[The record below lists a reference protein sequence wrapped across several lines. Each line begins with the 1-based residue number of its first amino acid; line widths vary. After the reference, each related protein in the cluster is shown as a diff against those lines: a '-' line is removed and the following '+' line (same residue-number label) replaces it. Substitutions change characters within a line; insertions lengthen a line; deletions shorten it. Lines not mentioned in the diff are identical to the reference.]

1 MELDSQVLLD
11 FFRLMLLTRRFE
23 EKTQELLPSGK
34 LQDFCHTCI
43 GQEHV
48 TVGACYK
55 LKETDLFMPSLR
67 GRGAYIARGVPIKTL
82 LAVMYGKQLG
92 STMPK
97 ESIHHLGLP
106 EYGILVGTG
115 IIVSDIAKAK
125 GAALAAK
132 LRGTKQVVIDFFGD
146 GASNRG
152 DFHES
157 LNLAAIWNL
166 PIVYICEN
174 NHTAMSTSITE
185 STSVVNIAD
194 RAGGYGIPGIIIRR
208 NDVMAV
214 YNAVQDAVCRAR
226 DGKGPTLIECKTYRW
241 SVHAGLPSLDSR
253 SKEEI
258 DFWKK
263 KLGYPILDLKK
274 ELIQRGILT
283 KQVISEIEAKIKH
296 DLEEAVEF
304 AEKSPFPVVEEALKH
319 VYG

>member
-1 MELDSQVLLD
+1 MELDNQDLIEL
-11 FFRLMLLTRRFE
+11 FRLMLLTRRFE

-43 GQEHV
+43 GQEHI

-55 LKETDLFMPSLR
+55 LKVTDLVMPSLR

-106 EYGILVGTG
+106 GHGILVGTG
-115 IIVSDIAKAK
+115 IIGSDIAKAT

-132 LRGTKQVVIDFFGD
+132 LRGTTQVVIDFFGD

-166 PIVYICEN
+166 PVVFICEN
-174 NHTAMSTSITE
+174 NRMAMSTSVTE
-185 STSVVNIAD
+185 STAVEDIAD
-194 RAGGYGIPGIIIRR
+194 RAGGYGIPGVVIRR
-208 NDVMAV
+208 NDVIAV
-214 YNAVQDAVCRAR
+214 HNAVGDAVCRAR

-241 SVHAGLPSLDSR
+241 SVHAGLPRLESR

-258 DFWKK
+258 EFWKR
-263 KLGYPILDLKK
+263 KLGYPIMDLKK
-274 ELIQRGILT
+274 ELMLQEILT
-283 KQVISEIEAKIKH
+283 KQAVSEIEVKIKH

-304 AEKSPFPVVEEALKH
+304 AEKSSFPAVEEALKH
-319 VYG
+319 VYA

>member
-1 MELDSQVLLD
+1 MELDSQDLLEL
-11 FFRLMLLTRRFE
+11 FRLMLLTRRFE

-43 GQEHV
+43 GQEHI
-48 TVGACYK
+48 TVGACYN
-55 LKETDLFMPSLR
+55 LRETDLVMPSLR
-67 GRGAYIARGVPIKTL
+67 GRGAYIAKGVPIKTL

-97 ESIHHLGLP
+97 ESSHHLGLP

-115 IIVSDIAKAK
+115 IIGSDIAKAT

-132 LRGTKQVVIDFFGD
+132 LRGTTQVILDFFGD
-146 GASNRG
+146 GAANRG

-174 NHTAMSTSITE
+174 NHTAMSTSVTE
-185 STSVVNIAD
+185 STSVEDIAD
-194 RAGGYGIPGIIIRR
+194 RAGGYGIPGVVIRR
-208 NDVMAV
+208 NDVIAV
-214 YNAVQDAVCRAR
+214 HNAVQDAIYRAR

-241 SVHAGLPSLDSR
+241 SVHAGLPSLESR

-258 DFWKK
+258 DFWKR
-263 KLGYPILDLKK
+263 KLGYPIRDLKK
-274 ELIQRGILT
+274 MLMQRGILT
-283 KQVISEIEAKIKH
+283 KPVVTEIEEKIKV

-304 AEKSPFPVVEEALKH
+304 AEKSPFPIVEEALKH
-319 VYG
+319 VYA